1 MIELKKCPFCGKI
14 TPVTIATAEEM
25 GDCKDGA
32 DCIEC
37 GHFCAVCDYT
47 EGGCGASSRYTRTP
61 EEAAEAWNRRTL

>member
-1 MIELKKCPFCGKI
+1 MIELSKCPFCGKI

-37 GHFCAVCDYT
+37 GHFCAVCDYSD
-47 EGGCGASSRYTRTP
+47 GGCGASSRYARTP
-61 EEAAEAWNRRTL
+61 EEAAESWNRRTL

>member
-1 MIELKKCPFCGKI
+1 MIELKKCPFSGKI
-14 TPVTIATAEEM
+14 TTVTIATAEEM

-47 EGGCGASSRYTRTP
+47 GGGCGASSRYARTP